1 VRQQF
6 HRKGLLNQYETAVD
20 VLRQHLPGRQHVIG
34 AGGKRELSLIV
45 SLFCAIAQP
54 IQIIDES
61 LMTNA
66 GRANLCLAVVDTI
79 IVEDANDLAG

>member
-1 VRQQF
+1 MRVLF
-6 HRKGLLNQYETAVD
+6 ILAV
-20 VLRQHLPGRQHVIG
+20 
-34 AGGKRELSLIV
+34 SLIV